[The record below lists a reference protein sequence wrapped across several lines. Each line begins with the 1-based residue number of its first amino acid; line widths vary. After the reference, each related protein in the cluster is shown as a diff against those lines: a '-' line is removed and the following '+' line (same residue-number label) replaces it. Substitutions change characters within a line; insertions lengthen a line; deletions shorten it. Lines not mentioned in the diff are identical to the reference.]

1 MTADLHDAGERGGP
15 GVFREE
21 RAGRGAETGNA
32 ERDGRAVGTIDGE
45 RGGRGAL
52 RGMEGRAV
60 RVPGDDAGFD
70 HAPVAALV

>member
-1 MTADLHDAGERGGP
+1 MDVQSGQLT
-15 GVFREE
+15 
-21 RAGRGAETGNA
+21 
-32 ERDGRAVGTIDGE
+32 GE